1 MLQEASLFVVADQ
14 VLVEVLGRIR
24 PADAAVVLQPVVGLP
39 ARSVPLPQAVRE
51 HARDDARVPAL
62 LAGRAEVGRQDDRSR
77 QDDERE
83 RDVTQDD
90 VVRAAQAAFDAAAA
104 VADGDALVPS
114 PEGALPVR
122 ELLLRLAVARSL
134 LAHYVA
140 AHLGSTACPLP
151 EELARP
157 LWELT
162 APDAAAWR
170 RLGYYREPMPL
181 PPHVSWRDRFLLEAG
196 HEPHPVH
203 S

>member
-24 PADAAVVLQPVVGLP
+24 PTDASIVLQPVLGLA

-51 HARDDARVPAL
+51 HVLDDARVPAL
-62 LAGRAEVGRQDDRSR
+62 LAGAADVTREGVTREGVTQD
-77 QDDERE
+77 
-83 RDVTQDD
+83 DVTQDD
-90 VVRAAQAAFDAAAA
+90 VVRAAQAACDAASAA
-104 VADGDALVPS
+104 RDGAALVAS
-114 PEGALPVR
+114 PEGTLPVR
-122 ELLLRLAVARSL
+122 DLLLRFAVARSL

-157 LWELT
+157 LCELT
-162 APDAAAWR
+162 ARDAAVWR

-203 S
+203 F